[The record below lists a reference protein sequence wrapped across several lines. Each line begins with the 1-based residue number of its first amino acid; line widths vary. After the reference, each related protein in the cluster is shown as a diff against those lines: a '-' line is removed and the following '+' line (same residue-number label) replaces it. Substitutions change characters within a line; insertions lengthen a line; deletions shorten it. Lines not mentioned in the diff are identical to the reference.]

1 MTTLCITG
9 TPGRDFDS
17 VSKLLF
23 QGGLATA
30 RPIERET
37 TISMEDWH
45 KRVAPILSEQQQPG
59 RLWEQLAGDLLLANF
74 QQPQWGWADP
84 ASLAALEFWSELEPG
99 LGFLL
104 LTSDP
109 QDYLAYCLL
118 EGSGDSGGEV
128 DEKACLQQWRT
139 YHERMLAFYL
149 DYPERCLLVNARQAR
164 ANPSALAEKLQ
175 ERWGLELTLSS
186 SNFPVLAGNSRQ
198 EAPIT
203 LAYYVANKTLVDQGQ
218 GLTPL
223 RDELK
228 AAQFPLAEPGVE
240 ADLDGN
246 ILGSANLSLASILRD
261 YQRRCARDLSESERK
276 ALESLRRENEQLLAK
291 LRYVQEQW
299 EATTENQ
306 QSLEQQ
312 LAEAK
317 ALPSVSPEHVAELK
331 DQHHQESELLL
342 LQLHQAHEELEA
354 TFIKQQ
360 QSEEAKAASE
370 EAVQRA
376 SIERDALKQ
385 QVAQLVE
392 ERDEKALQAI
402 SETEQ
407 RDQAHQSRQ
416 RAEQQLEESRHQ
428 NELLLLQ
435 LNKVQEELEA
445 IFIKQQ
451 KSEEAKAA
459 SEEAVQRASIERDA
473 LKQQVA
479 QLVEE
484 RDEKALQAISETE
497 QRDQAHQSRQQAE
510 QQLEESRHQNE
521 LLLLQLNKVQEELE
535 HFFLLHQQ
543 VSQEVDKLNSENRKL
558 KHQWQVAQQHAEQPR
573 GWLARLGG
581 KPQSTAP
588 KLTYEAVQLRHEHV
602 NPDYEHLWVTLKDA
616 SFGEHYSPAWQF
628 RLSCAGIKPNDFGK
642 QPKLELP
649 EQGDQLLQNW
659 FAESESEHG
668 QKLELRFALPNAM
681 DSAVWKKIP
690 SDDQAL
696 IRSLLKQLPEV
707 LNALKEQGSHI
718 SRDWAEWQQLAAN
731 MKRIHQ
737 AKAST

>member
-360 QSEEAKAASE
+360 
-370 EAVQRA
+370 
-376 SIERDALKQ
+376 
-385 QVAQLVE
+385 
-392 ERDEKALQAI
+392 
-402 SETEQ
+402 
-407 RDQAHQSRQ
+407 
-416 RAEQQLEESRHQ
+416 
-428 NELLLLQ
+428 
-435 LNKVQEELEA
+435 
-445 IFIKQQ
+445 

>member
-342 LQLHQAHEELEA
+342 LQL
-354 TFIKQQ
+354 
-360 QSEEAKAASE
+360 
-370 EAVQRA
+370 
-376 SIERDALKQ
+376 
-385 QVAQLVE
+385 
-392 ERDEKALQAI
+392 
-402 SETEQ
+402 
-407 RDQAHQSRQ
+407 
-416 RAEQQLEESRHQ
+416 
-428 NELLLLQ
+428 
-435 LNKVQEELEA
+435 
-445 IFIKQQ
+445 
-451 KSEEAKAA
+451 
-459 SEEAVQRASIERDA
+459 
-473 LKQQVA
+473 
-479 QLVEE
+479 
-484 RDEKALQAISETE
+484 
-497 QRDQAHQSRQQAE
+497 
-510 QQLEESRHQNE
+510 
-521 LLLLQLNKVQEELE
+521 NKVQEELE

>member
-30 RPIERET
+30 KPIERET

-45 KRVAPILSEQQQPG
+45 KRVAPILSKQQQPG

-84 ASLAALEFWSELEPG
+84 ASLDALEFWAELEPG

-385 QVAQLVE
+385 QVAQLV
-392 ERDEKALQAI
+392 Q
-402 SETEQ
+402 
-407 RDQAHQSRQ
+407 
-416 RAEQQLEESRHQ
+416 
-428 NELLLLQ
+428 
-435 LNKVQEELEA
+435 
-445 IFIKQQ
+445 
-451 KSEEAKAA
+451 
-459 SEEAVQRASIERDA
+459 
-473 LKQQVA
+473 
-479 QLVEE
+479 E

>member
-45 KRVAPILSEQQQPG
+45 KRVAPILSKQQQPG

-385 QVAQLVE
+385 QVAQLV
-392 ERDEKALQAI
+392 Q
-402 SETEQ
+402 
-407 RDQAHQSRQ
+407 
-416 RAEQQLEESRHQ
+416 
-428 NELLLLQ
+428 
-435 LNKVQEELEA
+435 
-445 IFIKQQ
+445 
-451 KSEEAKAA
+451 
-459 SEEAVQRASIERDA
+459 
-473 LKQQVA
+473 
-479 QLVEE
+479 E

>member
-30 RPIERET
+30 KPIERET

-223 RDELK
+223 RDELN
-228 AAQFPLAEPGVE
+228 AAQFPLAEPDVE

-360 QSEEAKAASE
+360 Q
-370 EAVQRA
+370 
-376 SIERDALKQ
+376 
-385 QVAQLVE
+385 
-392 ERDEKALQAI
+392 
-402 SETEQ
+402 
-407 RDQAHQSRQ
+407 
-416 RAEQQLEESRHQ
+416 
-428 NELLLLQ
+428 
-435 LNKVQEELEA
+435 
-445 IFIKQQ
+445 
-451 KSEEAKAA
+451 SEEAKAA

>member
-84 ASLAALEFWSELEPG
+84 ASLDALEFWAELEPG

-223 RDELK
+223 RDELN
-228 AAQFPLAEPGVE
+228 AAQFPLAEPDVE

-385 QVAQLVE
+385 QVAQLV
-392 ERDEKALQAI
+392 Q
-402 SETEQ
+402 
-407 RDQAHQSRQ
+407 
-416 RAEQQLEESRHQ
+416 
-428 NELLLLQ
+428 
-435 LNKVQEELEA
+435 
-445 IFIKQQ
+445 
-451 KSEEAKAA
+451 
-459 SEEAVQRASIERDA
+459 
-473 LKQQVA
+473 
-479 QLVEE
+479 E

>member
-45 KRVAPILSEQQQPG
+45 KRVAPILSKQQQPG

-104 LTSDP
+104 LTTDP

-175 ERWGLELTLSS
+175 ERWGLELALSS
-186 SNFPVLAGNSRQ
+186 SNFPVLAGNSGQ
-198 EAPIT
+198 QAPIT

-223 RDELK
+223 RDELN
-228 AAQFPLAEPGVE
+228 AAQFPLAEPDVE

-331 DQHHQESELLL
+331 DQHHQES
-342 LQLHQAHEELEA
+342 
-354 TFIKQQ
+354 
-360 QSEEAKAASE
+360 
-370 EAVQRA
+370 
-376 SIERDALKQ
+376 
-385 QVAQLVE
+385 
-392 ERDEKALQAI
+392 
-402 SETEQ
+402 
-407 RDQAHQSRQ
+407 
-416 RAEQQLEESRHQ
+416 
-428 NELLLLQ
+428 
-435 LNKVQEELEA
+435 
-445 IFIKQQ
+445 
-451 KSEEAKAA
+451 
-459 SEEAVQRASIERDA
+459 
-473 LKQQVA
+473 
-479 QLVEE
+479 
-484 RDEKALQAISETE
+484 
-497 QRDQAHQSRQQAE
+497 
-510 QQLEESRHQNE
+510 E

>member
-1 MTTLCITG
+1 MITLCITG

-30 RPIERET
+30 KPIERET

-45 KRVAPILSEQQQPG
+45 KRVAPILSKQQQPG

-104 LTSDP
+104 LTTDP

-175 ERWGLELTLSS
+175 ERWGLELALSS
-186 SNFPVLAGNSRQ
+186 SNFPVLAGNSGQ
-198 EAPIT
+198 QAPIT

-223 RDELK
+223 RDELN
-228 AAQFPLAEPGVE
+228 AAQFPLAEPDVE

-331 DQHHQESELLL
+331 DQHHQES
-342 LQLHQAHEELEA
+342 
-354 TFIKQQ
+354 
-360 QSEEAKAASE
+360 
-370 EAVQRA
+370 
-376 SIERDALKQ
+376 
-385 QVAQLVE
+385 
-392 ERDEKALQAI
+392 
-402 SETEQ
+402 
-407 RDQAHQSRQ
+407 
-416 RAEQQLEESRHQ
+416 
-428 NELLLLQ
+428 
-435 LNKVQEELEA
+435 
-445 IFIKQQ
+445 
-451 KSEEAKAA
+451 
-459 SEEAVQRASIERDA
+459 
-473 LKQQVA
+473 
-479 QLVEE
+479 
-484 RDEKALQAISETE
+484 
-497 QRDQAHQSRQQAE
+497 
-510 QQLEESRHQNE
+510 E

>member
-30 RPIERET
+30 KPIERET

-175 ERWGLELTLSS
+175 ERWGLELALSS
-186 SNFPVLAGNSRQ
+186 SNFPVLAGNSGQ
-198 EAPIT
+198 QAPIT

-360 QSEEAKAASE
+360 KSEEAKAASE

-416 RAEQQLEESRHQ
+416 R
-428 NELLLLQ
+428 
-435 LNKVQEELEA
+435 
-445 IFIKQQ
+445 
-451 KSEEAKAA
+451 
-459 SEEAVQRASIERDA
+459 
-473 LKQQVA
+473 
-479 QLVEE
+479 
-484 RDEKALQAISETE
+484 
-497 QRDQAHQSRQQAE
+497 AE